1 MPGTHQKTVTVV
13 PVDDAYGW
21 SVIDDA
27 TNSTA
32 TWITDGNTIGPV
44 QQGSTDIWDF
54 TVQDN
59 TSAAARSATCTVLHS
74 NGVVTDFFTI
84 DQAGTGSAP
93 STPAGSYNTL
103 TGAPDPVDEG
113 TSVTFTVTGSNL
125 QTADVNYT
133 LTGNGISAGDVGIGM
148 NGTITMTGGVNN
160 TGSLTVPISA
170 DNLTEGNE
178 TLTCTIA
185 STDSNGISTGNLST
199 SVTINDTSTTP
210 TIPVTMSFTNAIN
223 ILGNP
228 ALAQWNI
235 SGIVKTSG
243 TIYNAVI
250 GMSGDIANADFDA
263 VDGEV
268 VQFRLTLDR
277 QAGFAFTQVGSD
289 PVASL
294 FGQSTGVSKISEDI
308 TTGIGFPNI
317 MTVDVEYTVPSS
329 STSVNQMMN
338 ATTLAETTT
347 RLIALFGPLGSTY
360 TCGTLQ
366 TPDVTASYDDTLGT
380 ISSPRPAVGDALLG
394 VSQGT
399 QDDYLIVTGSGGTAT
414 TGTATDLIGQIV
426 TVDNEQITGFSS
438 CTVTGSPTP
447 GMGPGNY
454 SPGPGTPG
462 GSPTPNS
469 IPSPGTPG
477 SPYSPGNIP
486 TPNPTN

>member
-21 SVIDDA
+21 SLIDDA

-32 TWITDGNTIGPV
+32 TWVGAV

-59 TSAAARSATCTVLHS
+59 ASAAARSATCTVLHS

-84 DQAGTGSAP
+84 DQAGTGSTP

-160 TGSLTVPISA
+160 TGSLTVPIIA
-170 DNLTEGNE
+170 DSVTENSE

-210 TIPVTMSFTNAIN
+210 LVPIQMDFTNGTN
-223 ILGNP
+223 VTLSPGM
-228 ALAQWNI
+228 AQWNI
-235 SGIVKTSG
+235 SNIALLSG
-243 TIYNAVI
+243 TILNTTMGVT
-250 GMSGDIANADFDA
+250 GFIAEANFDA
-263 VDGEV
+263 VAGEV

-277 QAGFAFTQVGSD
+277 VAGFAFTQVGANA
-289 PVASL
+289 VATL
-294 FGQSTGVSKISEDI
+294 MGQSTGVSIVSEDI
-308 TTGIGFPNI
+308 TSGIGFPNI
-317 MTVDVEYTVPSS
+317 MTVDVEYTVPGS
-329 STSVNQMMN
+329 STSVNQLIN

-380 ISSPRPAVGDALLG
+380 IGSPRPAVGDALLG

-399 QDDYLIVTGSGGTAT
+399 QDDYLIVQGSGGTAT

-426 TVDNEQITGFSS
+426 TVDNEQITGFST
-438 CTVTGSPTP
+438 CTITGAPNP
-447 GMGPGNY
+447 
-454 SPGPGTPG
+454 SPGFSPGSPG
-462 GSPTPNS
+462 GSPGSPIS
-469 IPSPGTPG
+469 IPSPG
-477 SPYSPGNIP
+477 SPSYSPGVNP
-486 TPNPTN
+486 SPNTTA